1 MFTAGQK
8 RSLLV
13 GFGIIL
19 AAASFIALIWMG
31 MFLPGFAG
39 EVFRKIAGL
48 MWTPVILDVSLFLLG
63 IILILW
69 LNIAIRAREGE
80 EYVSIEL
87 AENLPAASPT
97 LSSRRQA
104 DPRDLEPGLCAIEG
118 ALKVDDLSEATTLL
132 YELPADRLEEP
143 GVRALRIELSRR
155 KAHDKKAAA
164 LLEQLRV
171 KSPHHPLSLHPP
183 QESPG
188 P

>member
-104 DPRDLEPGLCAIEG
+104 DPRDLEPGAR
-118 ALKVDDLSEATTLL
+118 LK
-132 YELPADRLEEP
+132 
-143 GVRALRIELSRR
+143 
-155 KAHDKKAAA
+155 
-164 LLEQLRV
+164 
-171 KSPHHPLSLHPP
+171 
-183 QESPG
+183 G

>member
-87 AENLPAASPT
+87 AENLPACLT
-97 LSSRRQA
+97 
-104 DPRDLEPGLCAIEG
+104 
-118 ALKVDDLSEATTLL
+118 ALQSNV
-132 YELPADRLEEP
+132 
-143 GVRALRIELSRR
+143 
-155 KAHDKKAAA
+155 
-164 LLEQLRV
+164 QL
-171 KSPHHPLSLHPP
+171 
-183 QESPG
+183 
-188 P
+188 